1 VTGPFHSLY
10 CHSFAHAHLPL
21 ASLFILYHTMSMVV
35 NLCFDPGSRI
45 VHQKKPPAIIPASE
59 Q

>member
-1 VTGPFHSLY
+1 
-10 CHSFAHAHLPL
+10 L

-45 VHQKKPPAIIPASE
+45 VALH
-59 Q
+59 